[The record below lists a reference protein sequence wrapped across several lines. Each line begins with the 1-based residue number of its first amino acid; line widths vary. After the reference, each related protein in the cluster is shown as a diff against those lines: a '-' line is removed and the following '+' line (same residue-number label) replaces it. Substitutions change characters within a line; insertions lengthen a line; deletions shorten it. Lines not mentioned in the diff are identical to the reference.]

1 MQYVGG
7 LIYNAKHG
15 SMIIPVSRRRIL
27 LDNTKR
33 HCQKKLNVYWSAP
46 KDTAL
51 MSEPHKGRVLETHFA
66 KTHPEAELQVSG
78 SVTRPADSGLTGHQS
93 GVAPFADGQVHS
105 SLTRDKSGSFVVLTG
120 INHIRPATQ
129 NLHSR
134 AFLDVTRSGVYFNKP
149 GLSPLDV

>member
-1 MQYVGG
+1 
-7 LIYNAKHG
+7 
-15 SMIIPVSRRRIL
+15 
-27 LDNTKR
+27 
-33 HCQKKLNVYWSAP
+33 
-46 KDTAL
+46 

-120 INHIRPATQ
+120 INHIRPAYTEPPQ
-129 NLHSR
+129 QGIFGCQSLR
-134 AFLDVTRSGVYFNKP
+134 CLFQ
-149 GLSPLDV
+149 